1 MSDAATSKPPLA
13 FAQADTISFGSHD
26 KSCAKGA
33 LDLSICGLALKKR
46 SVWSAGRIV
55 GRAESAGLSLAAESP
70 GGQLR
75 RCGAAIL
82 SNHVLRCE

>member
-55 GRAESAGLSLAAESP
+55 GRAESAGLPVRFAYHSRPSRP
-70 GGQLR
+70 VG
-75 RCGAAIL
+75 
-82 SNHVLRCE
+82 S